1 MGSLCFDPLV
11 GTADGS
17 PPVELGQAPE
27 AYGPYAMAFFDAAGS
42 FENRLVCF
50 CAEPGM
56 GARDVL
62 SFVLSSAERQ
72 GFQVFRRNMGAYTP
86 EGACRYLTKKAREIE
101 ELGPLAVVGLDSIPP
116 SDEFCVARQA
126 RAIRRMWMSGA
137 SVVFSLSPEAR
148 QLLEE
153 LPDCQELTPSTVDVQ
168 GRWAS
173 GSKFTRDLLSYTR
186 AIPSLVGAVGSRED
200 SPGRGDSGRS
210 VVLLP
215 AYYDALGELV
225 ELAVRPSLIDE
236 ERRLRLCML
245 LLGRGSREDLLE
257 VVGEAP
263 DDILGGIR
271 RDAPLFGVSDDLG
284 SFCTLLSVAPNA
296 LAFCQRSLLV
306 CSALFPDIAA
316 GCFGV
321 LTRRGEL
328 GRAAVL
334 ARIPECDGAI
344 HLVIERAADYIDE
357 GEEAL
362 VRHALDQAEGQGGP
376 ATELVRAALS
386 AVFDRRPRLGRKG
399 ARMQKPATAG
409 EEVLF
414 IDSRRILRG
423 MPLLS
428 LGEAVPDGELR
439 RALATHVGACSLMLR
454 GAFAL
459 ALNHLTRG
467 FEEVSSGRL
476 SDALLTLDR
485 GIAYFLAG
493 GVPRPCSE
501 GEIWARG
508 LLETRPFLGCWG
520 YAALFRLICT
530 PLSEELG
537 EPWSPEHVAA
547 RAERTGDAVVRI
559 VALVVGSLRDM
570 AANATVRAKVRA
582 SLALDLARQVDS
594 DYLVRVADLVGVV
607 SRYLAGARV
616 EPRVADAS
624 ADDLEAVASLVL
636 EALSEEGRTLLL
648 APLPDRVPW
657 DALWML
663 RALCGCSRRVSGPLM
678 GVMPSDWARALIAS
692 SPPGKT
698 EEEHD
703 DAPQVP
709 SLGGAFAGDSGGEG
723 ARPVEVRLLGGFS
736 VSING
741 RRVPDSQLEKRSVKS
756 MLEYLI
762 LRGGS
767 ARRFQLVEQLWPGCD
782 YAMGFNRVYQATSA
796 IRAFVSEVDES
807 LSLIAANRTS
817 GEVSVDM
824 GLIRCDVEEFRRVAR
839 AAVDCEDDV
848 ETLEFARAAERVYV
862 GDLYAPS
869 SDSTGCVAAL
879 RADLRSLYSDAMVEG
894 SSAALRL
901 GRARTAARLAGNA
914 LLANDLREDAVIAL
928 VRALKACGRAPEAER
943 QRSAYEAR
951 VRRSEVRSSRERRS
965 RARRDPART
974 REVVEA

>member
-1 MGSLCFDPLV
+1 MG
-11 GTADGS
+11 
-17 PPVELGQAPE
+17 
-27 AYGPYAMAFFDAAGS
+27 
-42 FENRLVCF
+42 
-50 CAEPGM
+50 
-56 GARDVL
+56 
-62 SFVLSSAERQ
+62 
-72 GFQVFRRNMGAYTP
+72 
-86 EGACRYLTKKAREIE
+86 E
-101 ELGPLAVVGLDSIPP
+101 EL
-116 SDEFCVARQA
+116 
-126 RAIRRMWMSGA
+126 
-137 SVVFSLSPEAR
+137 
-148 QLLEE
+148 
-153 LPDCQELTPSTVDVQ
+153 
-168 GRWAS
+168 
-173 GSKFTRDLLSYTR
+173 
-186 AIPSLVGAVGSRED
+186 
-200 SPGRGDSGRS
+200 
-210 VVLLP
+210 
-215 AYYDALGELV
+215 
-225 ELAVRPSLIDE
+225 
-236 ERRLRLCML
+236 
-245 LLGRGSREDLLE
+245 
-257 VVGEAP
+257 
-263 DDILGGIR
+263 
-271 RDAPLFGVSDDLG
+271 
-284 SFCTLLSVAPNA
+284 
-296 LAFCQRSLLV
+296 
-306 CSALFPDIAA
+306 
-316 GCFGV
+316 
-321 LTRRGEL
+321 
-328 GRAAVL
+328 
-334 ARIPECDGAI
+334 
-344 HLVIERAADYIDE
+344 
-357 GEEAL
+357 
-362 VRHALDQAEGQGGP
+362 
-376 ATELVRAALS
+376 
-386 AVFDRRPRLGRKG
+386 
-399 ARMQKPATAG
+399 
-409 EEVLF
+409 LF

-423 MPLLS
+423 VPLLS

-459 ALNHLTRG
+459 ALSHLTRG
-467 FEEVSSGRL
+467 FEEASSGRL

-485 GIAYFLAG
+485 GMAYFLAG

-530 PLSEELG
+530 PLSEELA

-607 SRYLAGARV
+607 ARYLAGVRV

-624 ADDLEAVASLVL
+624 ADDLEAVTSLVL

-663 RALCGCSRRVSGPLM
+663 RALCGCSRRVSGPLTD
-678 GVMPSDWARALIAS
+678 VMPSDWARALIAS
-692 SPPGKT
+692 SPPSKT
-698 EEEHD
+698 GEEHD

-709 SLGGAFAGDSGGEG
+709 SLDSAFAGDGGGEG

-736 VSING
+736 VTING

-796 IRAFVSEVDES
+796 IRAFVSEIDEG

-824 GLIRCDVEEFRRVAR
+824 GLVRCDVEEFRRVAR
-839 AAVDCEDDV
+839 AAVDCEDDAG
-848 ETLEFARAAERVYV
+848 TLEFARAAERVYV

-951 VRRSEVRSSRERRS
+951 VRRSEVRGPGERRS
-965 RARRDPART
+965 RPRRDPARP
-974 REVVEA
+974 REAVEA